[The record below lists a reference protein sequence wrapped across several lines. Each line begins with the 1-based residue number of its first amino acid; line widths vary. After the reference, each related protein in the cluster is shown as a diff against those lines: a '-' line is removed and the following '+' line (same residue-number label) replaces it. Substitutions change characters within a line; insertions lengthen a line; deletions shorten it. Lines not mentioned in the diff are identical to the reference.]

1 MIRSRKFDKFIK
13 TIKMANNQM
22 DLKFPKGGIFIIII
36 LVAVVILFSK
46 STVTI
51 GPGEGG
57 VLFETLGDGI
67 NTETSYGEGF
77 HIVAPWNR
85 MIIRKVRQQSI
96 SDEMNVLSVN
106 GLEVKVNGT
115 IWYEPE
121 LENLGLLIK
130 TKGQDYEREL
140 LDPAINAAARSVVG
154 RYTPEQLYSS
164 KRDVIEQE
172 ILDEV
177 QLVLKD
183 QYLSVKRV
191 LVEDVKLPST
201 IRIAI
206 ETKLK
211 QEQESLEYEFRL
223 SKAKKEAER
232 QKIDAEG
239 KAVANKILSA
249 SLTDKILQEKGIDA
263 TLELAKSPNSKVVV
277 IGSGKDGLPVIL
289 GNQ

>member
-1 MIRSRKFDKFIK
+1 MSR
-13 TIKMANNQM
+13 NQV
-22 DLKFPKGGIFIIII
+22 DISFPKGGMMFLIVGAI
-36 LVAVVILFSK
+36 LLILFTK

-57 VLFETLGDGI
+57 VVFERFGGGI
-67 NTETSYGEGF
+67 NTEQTYGEGF
-77 HIVAPWNR
+77 QIVAPWNR
-85 MIIRKVRQQSI
+85 MIVRKVRQQSLT
-96 SDEMNVLSVN
+96 DEMNVLSVN

-115 IWYEPE
+115 VWYEPE
-121 LENLGLLIK
+121 FVNLGNLIK
-130 TKGQDYEREL
+130 TKGEDYEREL

-172 ILDEV
+172 ILEEV
-177 QLVLKD
+177 QKVLKD
-183 QYLSVKRV
+183 QYLIVKRV
-191 LVEDVKLPST
+191 LVEDVKLPTT
-201 IRIAI
+201 IRAAI

-223 SKAKKEAER
+223 AKAKKEAER

-239 KAVANKILSA
+239 KATANRILSA
-249 SLTDKILQEKGIDA
+249 SLTDKILQEKGIEA
-263 TLELAKSPNSKVVV
+263 TLKLSESTNSKVIV
-277 IGSGKDGLPVIL
+277 IGSGKDGLPLIL

>member
-1 MIRSRKFDKFIK
+1 
-13 TIKMANNQM
+13 MANNQVEF
-22 DLKFPKGGIFIIII
+22 KFPKGGIITIFIIIALI
-36 LVAVVILFSK
+36 IFVSK
-46 STVTI
+46 AAVTI

-57 VLFETLGDGI
+57 VIFERFGDGI
-67 NTETSYGEGF
+67 NTEKTYGEGF
-77 HIVAPWNR
+77 HIVAPWNK

-106 GLEVKVNGT
+106 GLEVKVSGT
-115 IWYEPE
+115 VWYEPE
-121 LENLGLLIK
+121 FINLGKLIK
-130 TKGQDYEREL
+130 TKGEDYEREL

-177 QLVLKD
+177 ANVLKD
-183 QYLSVKRV
+183 QYLIVKRV
-191 LVEDVKLPST
+191 LVEDVKLPPT
-201 IRIAI
+201 IRTAI

-223 SKAKKEAER
+223 AKAKKEAER

-239 KAVANKILSA
+239 KAKANTILSA
-249 SLTDKILQEKGIDA
+249 SLNDKILREKGIEA
-263 TLELAKSPNSKVVV
+263 TLKLAESPNSKVIV
-277 IGSGKDGLPVIL
+277 IGSGKEGMPIIL

>member
-1 MIRSRKFDKFIK
+1 
-13 TIKMANNQM
+13 MANNQM
-22 DLKFPKGGIFIIII
+22 ELNFPKGGMFFIILIVGV
-36 LVAVVILFSK
+36 LILFSK

-57 VLFETLGDGI
+57 VVFERFGDGI
-67 NTETSYGEGF
+67 NTDKIYGEGF
-77 HIVAPWNR
+77 QIVAPWNE
-85 MIIRKVRQQSI
+85 MIVRKVRQQSV

-121 LENLGLLIK
+121 FSNLGLLIK
-130 TKGQDYEREL
+130 TKGEDYEREL

-177 QLVLKD
+177 QKLLKD
-183 QYLSVKRV
+183 QYLLVKRV
-191 LVEDVKLPST
+191 LVEDVKLPTT
-201 IRIAI
+201 IRTAI

-223 SKAKKEAER
+223 AKAKKEAER
-232 QKIDAEG
+232 QRIDAEG
-239 KAVANKILSA
+239 KATANKILSA
-249 SLTDKILQEKGIDA
+249 SLTEKILQEKGIEA
-263 TLELAKSPNSKVVV
+263 TLKLAESNNSKVVV
-277 IGSGKDGLPVIL
+277 IGGGKTGMPIIL

>member
-1 MIRSRKFDKFIK
+1 ME
-13 TIKMANNQM
+13 
-22 DLKFPKGGIFIIII
+22 LKFPKGGIFIVVVI
-36 LVAVVILFSK
+36 VAVIILFSK
-46 STVTI
+46 STITI

-57 VLFETLGDGI
+57 VIFESLGNGV
-67 NTETSYGEGF
+67 NTEKTYSEGF

-85 MIIRKVRQQSI
+85 MIVRKVRQQSI

-121 LENLGLLIK
+121 FKNLGLLIK
-130 TKGQDYEREL
+130 TKGEDYEREL

-172 ILDEV
+172 ILDEIKI
-177 QLVLKD
+177 VLKD
-183 QYLSVKRV
+183 QYLLVTRV
-191 LVEDVKLPST
+191 LVEDVKLPTT
-201 IRIAI
+201 IRTAI

-211 QEQESLEYEFRL
+211 QEQESLEYEFRIA
-223 SKAKKEAER
+223 KAEKEAKR

-239 KAVANKILSA
+239 KAVANKILSE
-249 SLTDKILQEKGIDA
+249 SLTDKILQEKGIGA
-263 TLELAKSPNSKVVV
+263 TLELSKSTNSKVII
-277 IGSGKDGLPVIL
+277 IGSGKSGMPIIL

>member
-1 MIRSRKFDKFIK
+1 
-13 TIKMANNQM
+13 MANNQM
-22 DLKFPKGGIFIIII
+22 ELNFPKGGVFLIIIA
-36 LVAVVILFSK
+36 VAAIILFSK

-57 VLFETLGDGI
+57 VIFETLGDGI
-67 NTETSYGEGF
+67 NTNKTYGEGF
-77 HIVAPWNR
+77 HIVLPWNK

-121 LENLGLLIK
+121 FENLGNLIK
-130 TKGQDYEREL
+130 TKGEDYEREL

-172 ILDEV
+172 ILEEV
-177 QLVLKD
+177 TTLLAGQF
-183 QYLSVKRV
+183 LSVKKV
-191 LVEDVKLPST
+191 LVEDVKLPIT
-201 IRIAI
+201 IKEAI
-206 ETKLK
+206 ERKLK

-223 SKAKKEAER
+223 VTADKEA
-232 QKIDAEG
+232 QKQRIEAQG
-239 KAVANKILSA
+239 KADANKILSA
-249 SLTDKILQEKGIDA
+249 SLTDKILQDKGIEA
-263 TLELAKSPNSKVVV
+263 TIKLSESPNSKVIV
-277 IGSGKDGLPVIL
+277 IGSGDSGMPIIL

>member
-1 MIRSRKFDKFIK
+1 
-13 TIKMANNQM
+13 MARNQAE
-22 DLKFPKGGIFIIII
+22 LNFPKGGVLFII
-36 LVAVVILFSK
+36 VAVVLIILFSR

-57 VLFETLGDGI
+57 VVFERFGDGI
-67 NTETSYGEGF
+67 NTEKTYGEGF
-77 HIVAPWNR
+77 QIVAPWNE
-85 MIIRKVRQQSI
+85 MIVRKVRQQSI

-106 GLEVKVNGT
+106 GLEVKVSGT
-115 IWYEPE
+115 VWYEPE
-121 LENLGLLIK
+121 FSKLGLLIK
-130 TKGQDYEREL
+130 TKGEDYEREL

-177 QLVLKD
+177 TKLLAD
-183 QYLSVKRV
+183 QYLIVKRV
-191 LVEDVKLPST
+191 LVEDVKLPPT
-201 IRIAI
+201 IRTAI

-223 SKAKKEAER
+223 AKAKKEAER

-249 SLTDKILQEKGIDA
+249 SLTDKILQEKGIEA
-263 TLELAKSPNSKVVV
+263 TLELSKSPNSKVVL
-277 IGSGKDGLPVIL
+277 IGSGKSGMPIIL

>member
-1 MIRSRKFDKFIK
+1 M
-13 TIKMANNQM
+13 
-22 DLKFPKGGIFIIII
+22 L
-36 LVAVVILFSK
+36 
-46 STVTI
+46 
-51 GPGEGG
+51 
-57 VLFETLGDGI
+57 
-67 NTETSYGEGF
+67 
-77 HIVAPWNR
+77 PWNK
-85 MIIRKVRQQSI
+85 MIVRKVRQQSI

-121 LENLGLLIK
+121 FSNLGKLIK
-130 TKGQDYEREL
+130 TKGEDYEREL

-177 QLVLKD
+177 QKVLQNQFLLVT
-183 QYLSVKRV
+183 RV
-191 LVEDVKLPST
+191 LVEDVKLPAT
-201 IRIAI
+201 IRTAI

-211 QEQESLEYEFRL
+211 QEQESLEYEFRI
-223 SKAKKEAER
+223 SKAQKEAKR

-239 KAVANKILSA
+239 KAIANKILSA

-263 TLELAKSPNSKVVV
+263 TLELAKSSNSKVIV
-277 IGSGKDGLPVIL
+277 IGSGESGMPIIL

>member
-1 MIRSRKFDKFIK
+1 
-13 TIKMANNQM
+13 MANNQM
-22 DLKFPKGGIFIIII
+22 EFKFPKGGIFLII
-36 LVAVVILFSK
+36 VAVAVIILFSK

-67 NTETSYGEGF
+67 NTDKTYGEGF
-77 HIVAPWNR
+77 QIVAPWNK
-85 MIIRKVRQQSI
+85 MIVLKVRQQSV

-121 LENLGLLIK
+121 FENLGLLVK
-130 TKGQDYEREL
+130 TKGEDYEREL

-183 QYLSVKRV
+183 QFLSVKRV

-223 SKAKKEAER
+223 TKAKKEAQR

-239 KAVANKILSA
+239 KAVANQILSA

-263 TLELAKSPNSKVVV
+263 TVELAKSPNSKVVV
-277 IGSGKDGLPVIL
+277 IGSGKDGLPLIL

>member
-1 MIRSRKFDKFIK
+1 
-13 TIKMANNQM
+13 MANNQM
-22 DLKFPKGGIFIIII
+22 DFNFPKGGVLVIVV
-36 LVAVVILFSK
+36 LVAVLILFSK

-57 VLFETLGDGI
+57 VVFERFGQGI
-67 NTETSYGEGF
+67 NTEKTYGEGF
-77 HIVAPWNR
+77 QIVAPWNK
-85 MIIRKVRQQSI
+85 MIVRKVRQQSI

-115 IWYEPE
+115 VWYEPE
-121 LENLGLLIK
+121 FENLGLLIK
-130 TKGQDYEREL
+130 TKGEDYEREL

-177 QLVLKD
+177 QIVLKD
-183 QYLSVKRV
+183 QYLLVKRV
-191 LVEDVKLPST
+191 LVEDVKLPAT
-201 IRIAI
+201 IRTAI

-223 SKAKKEAER
+223 AKAKKEAER
-232 QKIDAEG
+232 QQIDAEG

-249 SLTDKILQEKGIDA
+249 SLTDKILQEKGIQA
-263 TLELAKSPNSKVVV
+263 TLELAKSPNSKVIV
-277 IGSGKDGLPVIL
+277 IGSGKDGMPIIL

>member
-1 MIRSRKFDKFIK
+1 MTK
-13 TIKMANNQM
+13 NQV
-22 DLKFPKGGIFIIII
+22 DLNFPKGGVFLIM
-36 LVAVVILFSK
+36 VAVIGIFLFSK

-57 VLFETLGDGI
+57 VIFESLGSGI
-67 NTETSYGEGF
+67 DTEKTYGEGF
-77 HIVAPWNR
+77 HIMLPWNK
-85 MIIRKVRQQSI
+85 MIVRKVRQQSI

-121 LENLGLLIK
+121 FSNLGKLIK
-130 TKGQDYEREL
+130 TKGEDYEREL

-164 KRDVIEQE
+164 KRDV
-172 ILDEV
+172 
-177 QLVLKD
+177 
-183 QYLSVKRV
+183 
-191 LVEDVKLPST
+191 KLPAT
-201 IRIAI
+201 IRTAI

-211 QEQESLEYEFRL
+211 QEQESLEYEFRI
-223 SKAKKEAER
+223 SKAQKEAKR

-239 KAVANKILSA
+239 KAIANKILSA

-277 IGSGKDGLPVIL
+277 IGSGKSGMPIIL

>member
-1 MIRSRKFDKFIK
+1 
-13 TIKMANNQM
+13 MANNQM
-22 DLKFPKGGIFIIII
+22 ELNFPKGGVI
-36 LVAVVILFSK
+36 LVIIVVAVIILFSK
-46 STVTI
+46 STITI

-57 VLFETLGDGI
+57 VIFESLGNGI
-67 NTETSYGEGF
+67 NTEKTYGEGF
-77 HIVAPWNR
+77 HVVAPWNR
-85 MIIRKVRQQSI
+85 MIVRKVRQQSI

-121 LENLGLLIK
+121 FSNLGLLIK
-130 TKGQDYEREL
+130 TKGEDYEREL

-172 ILDEV
+172 ILDEI
-177 QLVLKD
+177 QIVLKD
-183 QYLSVKRV
+183 QYLLVTRV
-191 LVEDVKLPST
+191 LVEDVKLPNT
-201 IRIAI
+201 IRTAI

-211 QEQESLEYEFRL
+211 QEQESLEYEFRIA
-223 SKAKKEAER
+223 KAEKEAKR

-249 SLTDKILQEKGIDA
+249 SLTDKILQEKGIEA

-277 IGSGKDGLPVIL
+277 IGSGKTGMPIIL

>member
-1 MIRSRKFDKFIK
+1 MTK
-13 TIKMANNQM
+13 NQV
-22 DLKFPKGGIFIIII
+22 DLNFPKGGVVLIII
-36 LVAVVILFSK
+36 AVIGIFLLSK
-46 STVTI
+46 STITI

-57 VLFETLGDGI
+57 VIFESLGSGI
-67 NTETSYGEGF
+67 DTEKTYGEGF
-77 HIVAPWNR
+77 HIMLPWNK
-85 MIIRKVRQQSI
+85 MIVRKVRQQSI

-121 LENLGLLIK
+121 FSNLGKLIK
-130 TKGQDYEREL
+130 TKGEDYEREL

-177 QLVLKD
+177 QKVLKD
-183 QYLSVKRV
+183 QFLLVTRV
-191 LVEDVKLPST
+191 LVEDVKLPAT
-201 IRIAI
+201 IRTAI

-211 QEQESLEYEFRL
+211 QEQESLEYEFRI
-223 SKAKKEAER
+223 SKAQKEAKR

-239 KAVANKILSA
+239 KAIANKILSA

-277 IGSGKDGLPVIL
+277 IGSGKSGMPIIL

>member
-1 MIRSRKFDKFIK
+1 
-13 TIKMANNQM
+13 MANNQM
-22 DLKFPKGGIFIIII
+22 ELKFPKGGIFLVIIAI
-36 LVAVVILFSK
+36 AVIILFSK

-57 VLFETLGDGI
+57 VIFETLGDGI
-67 NTETSYGEGF
+67 NTDKSYGEGF
-77 HIVAPWNR
+77 HIVAPWNK
-85 MIIRKVRQQSI
+85 MIVRKVRQQSV

-121 LENLGLLIK
+121 FENLGLLIK
-130 TKGQDYEREL
+130 TKGEDYEREL

-177 QLVLKD
+177 TKLLAD
-183 QYLSVKRV
+183 QYLIVKRV
-191 LVEDVKLPST
+191 LVEDVKLPTT
-201 IRIAI
+201 IRTAI

-211 QEQESLEYEFRL
+211 QEQESLEYEFRIA
-223 SKAKKEAER
+223 KAQKEAER

-239 KAVANKILSA
+239 KAIANKILSA
-249 SLTDKILQEKGIDA
+249 SLTDKILQEKGIEA
-263 TLELAKSPNSKVVV
+263 TLELSKSPNSKVIV
-277 IGSGKDGLPVIL
+277 IGSGESGMPIIL
-289 GNQ
+289 GNN

>member
-1 MIRSRKFDKFIK
+1 M
-13 TIKMANNQM
+13 
-22 DLKFPKGGIFIIII
+22 IFIII
-36 LVAVVILFSK
+36 AVIILFSK

-57 VLFETLGDGI
+57 VVFERFGDGI
-67 NTETSYGEGF
+67 NTDKTYGEGF
-77 HIVAPWNR
+77 QIVAPWNE
-85 MIIRKVRQQSI
+85 MIVRKVRQQSV

-121 LENLGLLIK
+121 FSNLGLLIK
-130 TKGQDYEREL
+130 TKGEDYEREL

-177 QLVLKD
+177 QILLKD
-183 QYLSVKRV
+183 QYLLVKRV
-191 LVEDVKLPST
+191 LVEDVKLPPT
-201 IRIAI
+201 IRTAI

-223 SKAKKEAER
+223 AKAKKEAER

-239 KAVANKILSA
+239 KATANRILSA
-249 SLTDKILQEKGIDA
+249 SLTDKILQEKGIEA
-263 TLELAKSPNSKVVV
+263 TLELAKSNNSKVVV
-277 IGSGKDGLPVIL
+277 IGSGKDGMPIIL